1 MLRVLRQFVHVVQ
14 NHFDPRDTL
23 RLLVSQEI
31 EAFGPPAKAEL

>member
-14 NHFDPRDTL
+14 NYYDPHDMM
-23 RLLVSQEI
+23 RLIVSQEI